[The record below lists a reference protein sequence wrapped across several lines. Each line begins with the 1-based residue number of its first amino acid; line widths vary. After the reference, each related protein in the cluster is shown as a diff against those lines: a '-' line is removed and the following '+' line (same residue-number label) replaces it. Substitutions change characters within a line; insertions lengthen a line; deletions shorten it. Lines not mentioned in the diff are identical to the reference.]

1 MKGRST
7 FLVAC
12 LGIVLTTIYLTSC
25 QTHQPLAK
33 TDSPLH
39 GTIHISADES
49 FKPIIDEQ
57 VKVYENSF
65 PGTHI
70 IVDYKSE
77 AACIRDILQDSAT
90 RMVIVTRPL
99 DRKENKYLDGEI
111 QFTPS
116 SERIADDAIA
126 VVVGANS
133 NDSMF
138 TMAELSTIL
147 QGKAASRKDVVFDG
161 LNATSIVRY
170 AKDSLLKG
178 QPFDTSL
185 VKAEKNSRAVI
196 DYVAG
201 NPNAIGFVGISWIG
215 NPEDSGQVNLLKKVK
230 LAYIRCDT
238 CEGQPFVK
246 PSQLGILTKR
256 YPLIRGLYYIL
267 KENYTGLGSGFAS
280 FLQYE
285 QGQLI
290 FRRAYLAPTKM
301 GFAIRD
307 VKINQRLKKD

>member
-1 MKGRST
+1 MKCYSNT
-7 FLVAC
+7 LVAS
-12 LGIVLTTIYLTSC
+12 LGIALMIVNLSSC
-25 QTHQPLAK
+25 QNRQPLSK
-33 TDSPLH
+33 PDSPLH

-77 AACIRDILQDSAT
+77 AACIRDMLQDTGT
-90 RMVIVTRPL
+90 RMAIVTRPL

-138 TMAELSTIL
+138 TIAELSNIL
-147 QGKAASRKDVVFDG
+147 QGKGNSRKDVVFDG

-178 QPFDTSL
+178 QSFDTAI

-201 NPNAIGFVGISWIG
+201 NPQAIGFVGISWIG
-215 NPEDSGQVNLLKKVK
+215 NPEDSTQVNLLKKVK

-238 CEGQPFVK
+238 CEGQPYIK

-285 QGQLI
+285 RGQLI

-307 VKINQRLKKD
+307 VKINERLKKD